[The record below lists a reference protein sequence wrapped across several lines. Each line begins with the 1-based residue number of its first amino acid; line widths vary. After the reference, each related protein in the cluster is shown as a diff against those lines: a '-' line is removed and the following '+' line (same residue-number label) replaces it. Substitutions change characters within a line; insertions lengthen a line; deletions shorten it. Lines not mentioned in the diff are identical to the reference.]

1 MLQVPT
7 GDPLDIDALLGGVD
21 APIMFEEPLGG
32 LVDAEMSAEAPITL
46 TGKDLERFKFRLQLS
61 LSTAERN
68 MSKIHD
74 DAEHD
79 RRIYRVLERD
89 QDYPGQPNLT
99 TPISANK
106 ADGLLAQV
114 TDAMEQRP
122 IASFVPEGV
131 GKPAEEAA
139 QTAPLCAAYLEREI
153 NRGGSRERLMRELQ
167 KEAIIVGTG
176 IVKLSMVRH
185 PSGEMFVQ
193 TSNIIPL
200 EDFFVDRLRVPNL
213 KHCFSAYRERIPAYQ
228 LDEMADANLLD
239 RQALDL
245 LKSTA
250 SSMAEPTETERE
262 ADFWEQTHAFQEEAR
277 VHTVYTCYMRF
288 RPEGASKAELYEAIW
303 AKDHQTLLAVR
314 PNSARDVFDHPAI
327 GLVRIGKQPG
337 HLLGRGIMRRLA
349 PIQRMADNAVN
360 SHLAVNDLAAS
371 PPFLYKQHSPFG
383 RLMESKRR
391 ILPGM
396 GIPSLSPD
404 RADVQPLDFRNN
416 GLNLQDMSVAQMFA
430 DKATFTEEAI
440 GTSSDRKT
448 LGQFRVEVQRGT
460 MRLRLDLGDLAYDMS
475 QLLTMMWAMV
485 VKYKIEPAG
494 IVEVEAG
501 GKFLASRDITSD
513 EIVEVMDRM
522 VMPQFQRGDLSLE
535 ELQEFEEEFNARLT
549 NDMVPSARRSDL
561 SIHMT
566 GTKIIADK
574 ATELEMLMQLTPLV
588 LQGLDLARKDTNWWY
603 HMHSII
609 EAMGFKDANKR
620 MPADPG
626 TIAEPEE
633 RNQLAAPLAETITR
647 SSNMV

>member
-1 MLQVPT
+1 MLAMPPEDGFNLEGLLDGISAPVLFDSPLGFGEPTIT
-7 GDPLDIDALLGGVD
+7 GD
-21 APIMFEEPLGG
+21 
-32 LVDAEMSAEAPITL
+32 APITL
-46 TGKDLERFKFRLQLS
+46 TGTDLQRFIYRLELS
-61 LSTAERN
+61 LSRAIEN
-68 MSKIHD
+68 MGTIHD
-74 DAEHD
+74 NAKHD
-79 RRIYRVLERD
+79 RRIYRVMERE
-89 QDYPGQPNLT
+89 QEYPGQPNLT

-122 IASFVPEGV
+122 IASFVPEGI
-131 GKPAEEAA
+131 GKPAEQAA
-139 QTAPLCAAYLEREI
+139 LAAPLCAAYLEREI

-176 IVKLSMVRH
+176 ITRLAMVRH
-185 PSGEMFVQ
+185 PSGEQFVQ
-193 TSNIIPL
+193 ASQIIPL
-200 EDFFVDRLRVPNL
+200 EDFYVDRIRVPNL
-213 KHCFSAYRERIPAYQ
+213 KHCFSGFTERMPMYQ
-228 LDEMADANLLD
+228 LEEMADANLLD
-239 RQALDL
+239 RDAVAQLRQ
-245 LKSTA
+245 TT
-250 SSMAEPTETERE
+250 SSLREPTESERE
-262 ADFWEQTHAFQEEAR
+262 ANFWEQTHAFQEEAQ
-277 VHTVYTCYMRF
+277 VHEVYWCYMRF
-288 RPEGASKAELYEAIW
+288 RPEGASKAELYEAVWSRPHRI
-303 AKDHQTLLAVR
+303 LLAGR
-314 PNSARDVFDHPAI
+314 PNPVRAVYDHPPM
-327 GLVRIGKQPG
+327 GLVRIGKEPG

-360 SHLAVNDLAAS
+360 SHLAVNDLAAA

-404 RADVQPLDFRNN
+404 RGDVQPLDFRNN

-460 MRLRLDLGDLAYDMS
+460 MRLRLDLGDLAYDMA

-494 IVEVEAG
+494 IVEVETG
-501 GKFLASRDITSD
+501 GKFLGAREIDSE
-513 EIVEVMDRM
+513 EIVEVMDRI
-522 VMPQFQRGDLSLE
+522 VMPMFQSGDLSLE
-535 ELQEFEEEFNARLT
+535 ELQEFEDEFNGRLT
-549 NDMVPSARRSDL
+549 GDRVPSARRSDL
-561 SIHMT
+561 TIHMT

-574 ATELEMLMQLTPLV
+574 ATELEMLMQLTPFI
-588 LQGLDLARKDTNWWY
+588 LQGLELARQDTNWWY
-603 HMHSII
+603 HMHSVI

-620 MPADPG
+620 MPPDPGKVADPQ
-626 TIAEPEE
+626 AQQ
-633 RNQLAAPLAETITR
+633 QLAAPLAETITR